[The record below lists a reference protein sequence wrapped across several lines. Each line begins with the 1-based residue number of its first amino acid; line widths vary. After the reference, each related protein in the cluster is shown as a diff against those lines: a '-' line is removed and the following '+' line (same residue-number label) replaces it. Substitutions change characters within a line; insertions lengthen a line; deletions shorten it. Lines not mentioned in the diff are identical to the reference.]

1 MKKEILAIIPARGG
15 SKGIPKK
22 NMVLLCGKPLIQYTI
37 DAAKKSTLI
46 SHIILSSDDDEIIYY
61 CKSQDIKVPFRR
73 PLKLAQ
79 DNTPM
84 IDVVKHTIKFL
95 KKKENYKSEY
105 IILLQPTSPLRT
117 AQHIDE
123 ALNKLVNSDAD
134 SIVSVTEV
142 PHQFNPFSVM
152 KLDVEG
158 NLAFFIKEGKK
169 YSRRQDK
176 PILYARNG
184 PVIFASK
191 YEFILKN
198 NILYSGNILPY
209 FMKRENS
216 IDIDNTFDL
225 ILAKILLKEKKL

>member
-22 NMVLLCGKPLIQYTI
+22 NMVLLYGNPLIHYTI
-37 DAAKKSTLI
+37 DAAKKSSLI
-46 SHIILSSDDDEIIYY
+46 SRVILSSDDDEIINY
-61 CKSQDIKVPFRR
+61 CKSQFIEVPFRR
-73 PLKLAQ
+73 PFKLAQ
-79 DNTPM
+79 DDTPM
-84 IDVVKHTIKFL
+84 IDVVKHAIIFL
-95 KKKENYKSEY
+95 KKKENYKPEY

-123 ALNKLVNSDAD
+123 ALNKLINSDAD
-134 SIVSVTEV
+134 SIVSVIEV

-152 KLDVEG
+152 KLNVEG

-176 PILYARNG
+176 PVLYARNG
-184 PVIFASK
+184 PAIFASK
-191 YEFILKN
+191 YECILKN
-198 NILYSGNILPY
+198 NVLYSGNILPY
-209 FMKRENS
+209 FMKRKIS

-225 ILAKILLKEKKL
+225 ILAEILLKERI

>member
-1 MKKEILAIIPARGG
+1 MKREILAIIPARGG
-15 SKGIPKK
+15 SKGIRKK

-46 SHIILSSDDDEIIYY
+46 SRIILSSDDDEIMNH
-61 CKSQDIKVPFRR
+61 CKSQDIEVPFRR
-73 PLKLAQ
+73 PFKLAQ

-84 IDVVKHTIKFL
+84 INVVKHTIKFL
-95 KKKENYKSEY
+95 KKKENYMPEY

-123 ALNKLVNSDAD
+123 ALNKLINSDAD
-134 SIVSVTEV
+134 SIVSVMEV

-184 PVIFASK
+184 PAIFASK
-191 YEFILKN
+191 YEFISKSA
-198 NILYSGNILPY
+198 ILYNGKLLPY

-216 IDIDNTFDL
+216 IDIDNTFNL
-225 ILAKILLKEKKL
+225 ILAEILLKERI

>member
-1 MKKEILAIIPARGG
+1 MTKEILAIIPARGG
-15 SKGIPKK
+15 SKSIPKK

-46 SHIILSSDDDEIIYY
+46 SRIILSSDDDEIMNH
-61 CKSQDIKVPFRR
+61 CKSQDIEVPFRR
-73 PLKLAQ
+73 PFKFAQ
-79 DNTPM
+79 DDTPM
-84 IDVVKHTIKFL
+84 IDVVKHAIKFL

-123 ALNKLVNSDAD
+123 ALNELINSDAD
-134 SIVSVTEV
+134 SIVSVMEV

-152 KLDVEG
+152 KLDMEG

-169 YSRRQDK
+169 YRRRQDK
-176 PILYARNG
+176 PTLYARNG
-184 PVIFASK
+184 PAILASK
-191 YEFILKN
+191 YECVLKN
-198 NILYSGNILPY
+198 NVLYSGNILPY
-209 FMKRENS
+209 FMKREIS

-225 ILAKILLKEKKL
+225 ILAEILLKTSL